1 MMFDFHSVHIVLSQW
16 IFNESPFFCFYGGKD
31 LQGFHQRSSGWWLQT
46 CFFLFYPYLR
56 KWSTLT
62 NIFHM
67 GWNHKVVITLPI
79 TNSSPMQIK
88 GLEDEFCF
96 GMAIF
101 REYAGFREGI
111 MLIHAGDQQQIT
123 LPRVE
128 LHGPMHRVLSLSVWI
143 GGGMKPTTS
152 QQQQM
157 QFTNRKLLNC

>member
-1 MMFDFHSVHIVLSQW
+1 
-16 IFNESPFFCFYGGKD
+16 
-31 LQGFHQRSSGWWLQT
+31 
-46 CFFLFYPYLR
+46 
-56 KWSTLT
+56 
-62 NIFHM
+62 
-67 GWNHKVVITLPI
+67 
-79 TNSSPMQIK
+79 MQIK

-157 QFTNRKLLNC
+157 QFTNRKLLN